1 MRNHSPIA
9 NTISARHE
17 TKAHAA
23 ERLFPP
29 IDLNWNAASPQERG
43 PILAGSQPGRNAIGV
58 HAGAFSAYRAIATAS
73 GALSASHA
81 PDFGNTT
88 PFVPIGPFP
97 QWSDPGKIVTL
108 DPWGHRVAGDFAAE
122 IASGRKVQPTIAV
135 TDGRLIMPEIADALR
150 AGRLAADGRIVDSL
164 GGVRVTK
171 IAIEPVWW
179 LPGIAD
185 RLNMPET
192 ALRRALVDASGGMYP
207 DLVAR
212 PEFKAFLPPIGG
224 TSVYLFGDPSLLGKA
239 DAKIACRVHDE
250 CNGSDVFG
258 SDMCTCRSYLGFAAE
273 ECVRTA
279 QQEGLGIIAY
289 NRKEGRAL
297 GEVVKYLVYNARRN
311 ARSGDRADDYFSRT
325 EEVAGVRDM
334 RYQELAVDVLHWLG
348 VTRIDTWLSM
358 SNEKRDAVVCAGID
372 IVKQVELP
380 TRLIGS
386 GAAVEIS
393 AKKAAGYFTETED

>member
-9 NTISARHE
+9 NNIVPRQE
-17 TKAHAA
+17 TNANAV

-29 IDLNWNAASPQERG
+29 IDLCWDAASPLERG

-58 HAGAFSAYRAIATAS
+58 HAGPFAPYSAIAIAS
-73 GALSASHA
+73 GALSASHT
-81 PDFGNTT
+81 PDLGNTT
-88 PFVPIGPFP
+88 PSVNIGPFP
-97 QWSDPGKIVTL
+97 QWSDSGKIVAL
-108 DPWGHRVAGDFAAE
+108 DPWGHRVAGDFAPE

-135 TDGRLIMPEIADALR
+135 TDGRLMMPEIADALR
-150 AGRLAADGRIVDSL
+150 AGRLVADGSIVDSL

-185 RLNMPET
+185 RLNITET

-224 TSVYLFGDPSLLGKA
+224 TSVYLFGDPALLGKA
-239 DAKIACRVHDE
+239 DTKIACRIHDE

-279 QQEGLGIIAY
+279 QQNGLGVIAY

-325 EEVAGVRDM
+325 EEVAGVRDV

-348 VTRIDTWLSM
+348 VTRIDAWLSM
-358 SNEKRDAVVCAGID
+358 SNDKRDAVVSAGID

-380 TRLIGS
+380 TRLIGP

-393 AKKAAGYFTETED
+393 AKKAAGYFTETSA